1 MLTLALLLLLVAVA
15 ACLLAYAALI
25 EPRWLRVRRRVLR
38 LSSWPASLNGFTL
51 LHISDLHLRTRPGLE
66 DRFLRRAATLT
77 ADLTV
82 ITGDLLS
89 GPRAL
94 PRLRHALAP
103 LAARTVYAVPGNHE
117 HYQYPWGIHRRADFT
132 AKRPMDTAAI
142 MSALE
147 SAGVRVLHNA
157 CVRVGHGDAS
167 FTLAGVDDMFA
178 HRDDLSAA
186 LRDAPSRDAL
196 VLLCHSPDVFADA
209 AVRGIPLVL
218 SGHTHGGQVS
228 IPGIGAPFTATRYP
242 LPRACGILQRGDTLM
257 HISPGLG
264 TTTVPFRFR
273 VRPELTL
280 LELRRA

>member
-1 MLTLALLLLLVAVA
+1 MLTLVLLVLAAVA
-15 ACLLAYAALI
+15 ACLLAYASLL

-38 LSSWPASLNGFTL
+38 LSSWPASLDGFTL
-51 LHISDLHLRTRPGLE
+51 LHISDCHLRKRPGLE

-89 GPRAL
+89 GPSAI
-94 PRLRHALAP
+94 PRLRQALAP
-103 LAARTVYAVPGNHE
+103 LAGRTVYAVPGNHE
-117 HYQYPWGIHRRADFT
+117 HYEYPWGIHRRANFT
-132 AKRPMDTAAI
+132 AKRLMDTAAI

-147 SAGVRVLHNA
+147 SAGVCVLRNR
-157 CVRVGHGDAS
+157 CVQVGGGDAS

-178 HRDDLSAA
+178 RRDDLPAA
-186 LRDAPSRDAL
+186 LRDAPSGNAL
-196 VLLCHSPDVFADA
+196 VLLCHSPDVLADA
-209 AVRGIPLVL
+209 AARGIPLVL
-218 SGHTHGGQVS
+218 SGHTHGGQVR
-228 IPGIGAPFTATRYP
+228 IPGLGAPFTATRYP
-242 LPRACGILQRGDTLM
+242 LPRACGILQRDATLM

-273 VRPELTL
+273 VRPEVTL